1 MFGKRF
7 SLNCLLSWITWSLN
21 VRGLPW
27 SAIRSVAIVQW
38 ERVHTRRSCH
48 NNHDDSSISAVL
60 GQSSK
65 DGWMPLI
72 HIFQMSRFRKA
83 FIDSPFDAANAEIIS
98 LSVCL
103 QECSSFPCRWVVRL
117 FTWRITWTNS
127 LFTLLFLRAATITG
141 IIGYSLIRTASIS
154 GNKLSRRGIEEA
166 GLNQT
171 QNNLTQITRAKL
183 SGTILRMSSSPCGN
197 TTPFQRMTTDAALFR
212 NASRVSHSL
221 AVSHDQVVSC
231 AGDLPA

>member
-1 MFGKRF
+1 MVECPLFTF
-7 SLNCLLSWITWSLN
+7 SRWVDLESVYRLSIWRSICWDN
-21 VRGLPW
+21 FF
-27 SAIRSVAIVQW
+27 IR
-38 ERVHTRRSCH
+38 
-48 NNHDDSSISAVL
+48 
-60 GQSSK
+60 
-65 DGWMPLI
+65 
-72 HIFQMSRFRKA
+72 
-83 FIDSPFDAANAEIIS
+83 
-98 LSVCL
+98 L

-127 LFTLLFLRAATITG
+127 LFTLLFLRVTTITG
-141 IIGYSLIRTASIS
+141 ITGYSLIRTASIS

-183 SGTILRMSSSPCGN
+183 SVTTLRMSSSPCGN

-212 NASRVSHSL
+212 NASRVSHSP
-221 AVSHDQVVSC
+221 AASRDQVVSC